1 MSNFLKEFKEFAC
14 RGNVVDMAVGVTIG
28 AAFGKVVTSFIE
40 IFLNPI
46 LEKLTIEGGSEG
58 IVGSLVR
65 FAAVVVEFILIAFFL
80 FLVVKAFNIPVPG
93 CQGFQQDEGYDEE
106 GRSARGS
113 HHQGVPLLPE
123 RNQHQGDAVPAL
135 HQRVEIIS
143 GGFPTLPTNQGYR
156 PFSTE
161 KEPPALFPGVTNPLA
176 PLPPRPPSGI
186 K

>member
-58 IVGSLVR
+58 IVGSLVL

-80 FLVVKAFNIPVPG
+80 FLVVKAFNKMRDMTKKEEAPADPTTKVCPF
-93 CQGFQQDEGYDEE
+93 CQ
-106 GRSARGS
+106 S
-113 HHQGVPLLPE
+113 
-123 RNQHQGDAVPAL
+123 
-135 HQRVEIIS
+135 EIS
-143 GGFPTLPTNQGYR
+143 
-156 PFSTE
+156 
-161 KEPPALFPGVTNPLA
+161 
-176 PLPPRPPSGI
+176 I
-186 K
+186 KATRCPHCTSELK